1 MFSAVMTSQRARP
14 QPISRGSSAAWITDG
29 MPTRTSGMP
38 NLASWAA
45 MRKSQAAAT
54 SNPPPRHQPGS
65 RAITGAGKL
74 RTASQRSRSRV
85 MKASADFWSSFA
97 ISLMS
102 APPIMLFSL
111 WPARIT
117 ARMPL
122 SPASFS
128 NPSRTPS
135 VTAEERMLSE
145 PALQIERRTT
155 PRLSRSIPQCG
166 IEHFHFVFPDLF
178 WTVDA
183 TSRDIAPACQGEK
196 AGEGC
201 CAAARAIL
209 QCTRPSHSR

>member
-1 MFSAVMTSQRARP
+1 MTSQRARP
-14 QPISRGSSAAWITDG
+14 QPISRGNKAAWITEG

-38 NLASWAA
+38 NLASCAA
-45 MRKSQAAAT
+45 IRKSQAAAT
-54 SNPPPRHQPGS
+54 SRPPPRHQPGS
-65 RAITGAGKL
+65 RAITGAGNV

-85 MKASADFWSSFA
+85 MKASADFWSSLA

-117 ARMPL
+117 ARMSL

-155 PRLSRSIPQCG
+155 PRPSRSMPQWGLSISMLFSRTCCWRLAPLPGHCAGLSRAAG
-166 IEHFHFVFPDLF
+166 GALRNGALF
-178 WTVDA
+178 
-183 TSRDIAPACQGEK
+183 I
-196 AGEGC
+196 
-201 CAAARAIL
+201 
-209 QCTRPSHSR
+209 